1 MNALRD
7 AQGAV
12 DEARRVPRAA
22 KYLGAAGII
31 PFVAIAITGPFLT
44 DPLKNSAFLALIAY
58 GAVILSFLGG
68 IHWGLSIATSRD
80 RGTGGASFRRLG
92 VSVLPALIG
101 WVALIVDPLI
111 GIFILAISF
120 GLVLAVD
127 LDASRK
133 GQAPAWYPSLRCPLT
148 LGVIAS
154 LLIGALA

>member
-1 MNALRD
+1 MNALRE
-7 AQGAV
+7 AQGAS
-12 DEARRVPRAA
+12 DEARRVPHAA
-22 KYLGAAGII
+22 KYLGAAGVI
-31 PFVAIAITGPFLT
+31 PFVAIAIAGPFLS

-101 WVALIVDPLI
+101 WGALIVEPTV
-111 GIFILAISF
+111 GIFILAVSF
-120 GLVLAVD
+120 GLVLVVD

-133 GQAPAWYPSLRCPLT
+133 GEAPAWYPGLRWPLT

-154 LLIGALA
+154 LLTGAFA